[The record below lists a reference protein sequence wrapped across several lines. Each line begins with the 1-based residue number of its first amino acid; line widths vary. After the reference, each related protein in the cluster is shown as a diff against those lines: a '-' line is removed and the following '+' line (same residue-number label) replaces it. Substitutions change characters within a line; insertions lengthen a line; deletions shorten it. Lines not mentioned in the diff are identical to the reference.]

1 MIVFSFSVSFGA
13 QQSVASFLTHPS
25 PHHPPI
31 FETLRRYF
39 ACLGSSGGT
48 IPSREEKAEYLA
60 HLLYR
65 DAGLTL
71 KDATVVP
78 GGVLMSRRTE
88 GDDAALD
95 RDARVFRAGNGVP
108 SLRVRSMT
116 DAEVDSLFDDIAE
129 DVGLGGMDA
138 FVARVK
144 SDG

>member
-1 MIVFSFSVSFGA
+1 M
-13 QQSVASFLTHPS
+13 PW
-25 PHHPPI
+25 
-31 FETLRRYF
+31 FEWRDDL
-39 ACLGSSGGT
+39 
-48 IPSREEKAEYLA
+48 SREEKAEYLA

-71 KDATVVP
+71 KDAAPGGP

-88 GDDAALD
+88 GDDAPRSTETRENASS
-95 RDARVFRAGNGVP
+95 AGNGVP
-108 SLRVRSMT
+108 SSASASMT

-144 SDG
+144 SDGGNIE